1 VAHDGD
7 GDRCV
12 LCDETGQVLD
22 GDEILTALAVHAL
35 GRGTLVKKTL
45 VVTVQSNLGVDRAVE
60 AAGGRVLRS
69 AVGDRYVA
77 QLMRS
82 EGASLGGESSGHIVN
97 FEFGPTGDGL
107 VAALMVAG
115 VVQETGRPL
124 SELRRALVKFP
135 QRSLALRVR
144 EKIPLEKLSVL
155 PEAVR
160 ALERELGSRGRV
172 LVRYSGTEPKL
183 RLLVEAS
190 SEEQAGAGM
199 ERLIA
204 AARSELELA

>member
-1 VAHDGD
+1 
-7 GDRCV
+7 
-12 LCDETGQVLD
+12 
-22 GDEILTALAVHAL
+22 
-35 GRGTLVKKTL
+35 
-45 VVTVQSNLGVDRAVE
+45 
-60 AAGGRVLRS
+60 
-69 AVGDRYVA
+69 VGDRYVA